1 MHKSWRKVTSWVDRK
16 PSNVSISKRLL
27 AYIIDW
33 CLGGIISG
41 FPAILIYSAVTKKG
55 DMFSNLYVFA
65 SLGYSNGWAYLA
77 GGLCFI
83 AALIYYV
90 YIPYKK
96 YHGQTIGKHLVKIKI
111 VKNGLFRSRFKN
123 PFNKTNCRDHGD
135 RGSCN
140 CYNKLFN
147 TATYSCDR
155 FLF

>member
-1 MHKSWRKVTSWVDRK
+1 MHKSWEKVTSWIDKK

-33 CLGGIISG
+33 CLGGIITG
-41 FPAILIYSAVTKKG
+41 FPAVLIYSAVTKKG

-77 GGLCFI
+77 GGICFI

-96 YHGQTIGKHLVKIKI
+96 YHV
-111 VKNGLFRSRFKN
+111 
-123 PFNKTNCRDHGD
+123 
-135 RGSCN
+135 
-140 CYNKLFN
+140 
-147 TATYSCDR
+147 
-155 FLF
+155 

>member
-1 MHKSWRKVTSWVDRK
+1 M
-16 PSNVSISKRLL
+16 
-27 AYIIDW
+27 
-33 CLGGIISG
+33 GGIISG

-96 YHGQTIGKHLVKIKI
+96 VPWSDNWKAFG
-111 VKNGLFRSRFKN
+111 
-123 PFNKTNCRDHGD
+123 
-135 RGSCN
+135 
-140 CYNKLFN
+140 
-147 TATYSCDR
+147 
-155 FLF
+155 